1 MSTQISSA
9 APWLNPIETI
19 NESDIRLAPL
29 LHTAKAANASF
40 AELLSLRHQLELRS
54 AAKRGQVHLVRP
66 RSHPPVTTPPTR
78 AMQKSLWHLFVKIF
92 LSAFYSAN
100 FLLIKYFTPS
110 VAEGAFCF
118 YSSKM
123 LRK

>member
-19 NESDIRLAPL
+19 NESEIRLAPL
-29 LHTAKAANASF
+29 LHTAKVANASF

-66 RSHPPVTTPPTR
+66 PVTSCCNDAPDPR
-78 AMQKSLWHLFVKIF
+78 YAEISLA
-92 LSAFYSAN
+92 S
-100 FLLIKYFTPS
+100 
-110 VAEGAFCF
+110 
-118 YSSKM
+118 
-123 LRK
+123 LRKDISQRLLLSQLSLN

>member
-66 RSHPPVTTPPTR
+66 PVTSSCNDAPDPR
-78 AMQKSLWHLFVKIF
+78 YAEISLA
-92 LSAFYSAN
+92 S
-100 FLLIKYFTPS
+100 
-110 VAEGAFCF
+110 
-118 YSSKM
+118 
-123 LRK
+123 LRKDISQRLLLSQLSLN

>member
-19 NESDIRLAPL
+19 NESEIHLAPL
-29 LHTAKAANASF
+29 LHTSKAANASF

-66 RSHPPVTTPPTR
+66 PVTSCCNDAPDPR
-78 AMQKSLWHLFVKIF
+78 YAEISLA
-92 LSAFYSAN
+92 S
-100 FLLIKYFTPS
+100 
-110 VAEGAFCF
+110 
-118 YSSKM
+118 
-123 LRK
+123 LRKDISQRLLLSQLSLN

>member
-19 NESDIRLAPL
+19 NESEIHLAPL
-29 LHTAKAANASF
+29 LHTSKVANASF

-66 RSHPPVTTPPTR
+66 PVTSSCNDAPDPR
-78 AMQKSLWHLFVKIF
+78 YAEISLA
-92 LSAFYSAN
+92 S
-100 FLLIKYFTPS
+100 
-110 VAEGAFCF
+110 
-118 YSSKM
+118 
-123 LRK
+123 LRKDISQRLLLSQLSLN